1 MAITWTPTYTKVNF
15 TGATMEVYGTL
26 AGSGTYTTGGDTLS
40 FASDAVKASAAP
52 DQVWVQYKP
61 ANGSAITAN
70 TEFVYGQATTI
81 ANGKLQLFS
90 ATNTEFSGSAPTT
103 PIQFIAIWFN
113 REV

>member
-1 MAITWTPTYTKVNF
+1 MAITWTITFTKAEF
-15 TGATMEVYGTL
+15 TGNALHVYGTL

-40 FASDAVKASAAP
+40 FASDFVKASVQP
-52 DQVWVQYKP
+52 DEVWVQYRP
-61 ANGSAITAN
+61 TSALSAN

-103 PIQFIAIWFN
+103 PIQFEAIWFN
-113 REV
+113 RNI

>member
-1 MAITWTPTYTKVNF
+1 MAIVWTVTVTKQVF
-15 TGATMEVYGTL
+15 TGNSLEVYGTL
-26 AGSGTYTTGGDTLS
+26 SGSGTYTTGGDTLN
-40 FASDAVKASAAP
+40 FASDNVKASTPP
-52 DQVWVQYKP
+52 DFVAVQLKP
-61 ANGSAITAN
+61 TSALSAN

-103 PIQFIAIWFN
+103 PIQFVATWFN